1 MIRSIYSYLN
11 FLLNST
17 NAHGIHSP
25 FVYDF
30 AVDCLNNKT
39 SLNASKIKKYRN
51 ALLSNKDQIKV
62 TDFGAGSR
70 VFKSDER
77 SVAAIAQTAGISL
90 KRAIL
95 IANITDYFK
104 ASKILEI
111 GTSLGIAT
119 AAMALGNP
127 DSKIVT
133 LEGCKET
140 AKIAKEQFDKSQLYN
155 IELILGEFKNTLP
168 KVLKNNSY
176 DLIFFDGNHQKEA
189 TIEYFERCLISKTNE
204 SVYIFDDIHWNKEME
219 DAWDYIR
226 NHPEVTISLD
236 TYQWGIIFFRKEQ
249 QKEHF
254 MVRV

>member
-1 MIRSIYSYLN
+1 LN
-11 FLLNST
+11 K
-17 NAHGIHSP
+17 
-25 FVYDF
+25 
-30 AVDCLNNKT
+30 KT
-39 SLNASKIKKYRN
+39 SLNTSKIKKYRN

-77 SVAAIAQTAGISL
+77 SVAAIAKTAGISL

-95 IANITDYFK
+95 IAKITNYFK

-119 AAMALGNP
+119 AAMSYGNP
-127 DSKIVT
+127 RAKIIT
-133 LEGCKET
+133 LEGCKEI
-140 AKIAKEQFDKSQLYN
+140 AKIAKEQFDKAQLKN
-155 IELILGEFKNTLP
+155 IELIIGEFKNTLP
-168 KVLKNNSY
+168 KALKNNSF

-189 TIEYFERCLISKTNE
+189 TIEYFEQCLISNTNNA
-204 SVYIFDDIHWNKEME
+204 VYIFDDIHWNKEME

-226 NHPEVTISLD
+226 YHREVRISID

-254 MVRV
+254 TVRF